1 MTEPAVSPEVSG
13 GIAARIPAIGLARTY
28 RRAWLQPDLLAA
40 VTVWA
45 LLVPQA
51 LAYAQ
56 LAQVDAVV
64 GLYAAMGAAIGYVL
78 LGGVRSMNVGPE
90 ATVALLTALVVAP
103 AGRGRPG
110 ALPRARRRPRA
121 HDRRSGCCWPG

>member
-1 MTEPAVSPEVSG
+1 MERMTEPAVSPKG
-13 GIAARIPAIGLARTY
+13 GIAARVPVIDLARTY
-28 RRAWLQPDLLAA
+28 RRAWLRPDLLAA

-64 GLYAAMGAAIGYVL
+64 GLYAAIDQPSSPL
-78 LGGVRSMNVGPE
+78 LRGSRS
-90 ATVALLTALVVAP
+90 AY
-103 AGRGRPG
+103 
-110 ALPRARRRPRA
+110 RR
-121 HDRRSGCCWPG
+121 